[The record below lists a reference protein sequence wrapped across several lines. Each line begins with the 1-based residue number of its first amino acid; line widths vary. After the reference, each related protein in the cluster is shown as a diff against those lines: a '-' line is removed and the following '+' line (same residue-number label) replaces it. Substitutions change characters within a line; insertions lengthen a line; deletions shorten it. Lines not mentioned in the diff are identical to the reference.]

1 MKFLVD
7 ENISRKIV
15 PAIAAAFPDSR
26 HVTDLSLQTKDD
38 SAIWDFAKENGF
50 SILTKDSDFNEIL
63 AMKQFPPK
71 IVWIQRGNCSTP
83 AMLEIIN
90 TNILRINS
98 FLIDAD
104 NGLLVLL

>member
-38 SAIWDFAKENGF
+38 SAIWNFAKENGF

-63 AMKQFPPK
+63 GMKQFPTK

-83 AMLEIIN
+83 FPLVDSR
-90 TNILRINS
+90 TLSHLPSHGRNIALNS
-98 FLIDAD
+98 
-104 NGLLVLL
+104 

>member
-15 PAIAAAFPDSR
+15 PAIASSFPDSR

-83 AMLEIIN
+83 AILEIIN

>member
-38 SAIWDFAKENGF
+38 SAI
-50 SILTKDSDFNEIL
+50 
-63 AMKQFPPK
+63 
-71 IVWIQRGNCSTP
+71 
-83 AMLEIIN
+83 
-90 TNILRINS
+90 
-98 FLIDAD
+98 
-104 NGLLVLL
+104 